1 MRLAVVGPTYPFRG
15 GIAHYTT
22 LLVRYLRAAGHTTFF
37 YSFTRQYPAWL
48 FPGRSDR
55 DPSSAPL
62 RVDCEYLLDPMNPL
76 TWWRLVRRVR
86 ADRPDLLLLQWWV
99 PYWTPSL
106 TVISSLLKRPP
117 ATKIAMI
124 CHNVLPHDGG
134 GVIDRRLALTVL
146 RRVDALLVHSDLD
159 LYRARALL
167 PQAKILKA
175 FLPTYEPVVQE
186 VTAAVSS
193 SLRTEWQ
200 VPNHRR
206 LLLFFG
212 FVRPYKGLEYLIQ
225 AMAHVRAQID
235 AHLLVVGE
243 IWGSLTYYQRY
254 AAEFGVA
261 DAITFINR
269 YVPNEELPPIF
280 AAADVV
286 VLPYISATQSGVAQL
301 AFGFGKPVITTNVGG
316 LPEVVQDGVNGL
328 IVPPQDATALA
339 RAIVRYFQEDLGPIL
354 TANVQ
359 AATAERAESWPRLVA
374 IITELARDLQGAVK

>member
-1 MRLAVVGPTYPFRG
+1 MRIAVVGPTYPFRG

-22 LLVRYLRAAGHTTFF
+22 LLVRHLRMAGHITFF

-55 DPSSAPL
+55 DPSSVPL
-62 RVDCEYLLDPMNPL
+62 RVECEYLLDPINPL

-86 ADRPDLLLLQWWV
+86 SERPDLLLLQWWV

-134 GVIDRRLALTVL
+134 GVIDRRLAWTVL
-146 RRVDALLVHSDLD
+146 RRADALIVHSELD
-159 LYRARALL
+159 RYRARALM
-167 PQAKILKA
+167 PHAKIVKA
-175 FLPTYEPVVQE
+175 FLPTYEPVINE
-186 VTAAVSS
+186 VAVAGLPA
-193 SLRTEWQ
+193 LRAEWQ
-200 VPNHRR
+200 VPDRR
-206 LLLFFG
+206 RILLFFG

-225 AMAHVRAQID
+225 ALAHARSQID
-235 AHLLVVGE
+235 VHLLVVGE
-243 IWGSLTYYQRY
+243 IWGSLAYYQRY

-261 DAITFINR
+261 DAITFVNR

-286 VLPYISATQSGVAQL
+286 VLPYVSATQSAVVQL
-301 AFGFGKPVITTNVGG
+301 ALGFGKPVITTNVGG

-328 IVPPQDATALA
+328 IVPPQDAMALA
-339 RAIVRYFQEDLGPIL
+339 QAIVRYFQADLGPIL
-354 TANVQ
+354 TANIQ

-374 IITELARDLQGAVK
+374 IITELARELNGVTA